1 MVRKSHGPRARTRKK
16 LSKGYREKFTVTKYL
31 KEFEIGSYVA
41 IVIDP
46 SSHKG
51 RPFHRFHGKTGKIV
65 GKRGRAYIV
74 EVRDG
79 GKIKKVFATPE
90 HLKEVK
96 VV

>member
-1 MVRKSHGPRARTRKK
+1 MGAKSRGRKAGTRSKLKKSHRD
-16 LSKGYREKFTVTKYL
+16 KFTVTKYL
-31 KEFEIGSYVA
+31 REFKIGSYVA

-46 SSHKG
+46 SSQKQ
-51 RPFHRFHGKTGKIV
+51 PFHRFHGLTGKII

-79 GKIKKVFATPE
+79 DKLKKVFTKPE
-90 HLKEVK
+90 HLKEIK

>member
-1 MVRKSHGPRARTRKK
+1 MGVKSRGRRAGTRSKLKK
-16 LSKGYREKFTVTKYL
+16 SRREKFTVTKYL
-31 KEFEIGSYVA
+31 REFDIGSYVA

-46 SSHKG
+46 SSQKQ
-51 RPFHRFHGKTGKIV
+51 PFHRFHGLTGKII

-79 GKIKKVFATPE
+79 NKIKQVFAKPE

-96 VV
+96 VM